1 MHAQSCPATAIFAG
15 QNIRMKPLLPLLFLA
30 LLLSGT
36 NTAQENPANQYRN
49 FPVIITL
56 QFHSLSMPFR
66 DIGGAFRNIGLG
78 IGTEVSFNGRHD
90 WVQQF
95 STLWYRNKATG
106 NGWVL
111 YTQTAYRPNLG
122 NAGWYGEVKAGVGY
136 YFVKRPNP
144 GWHQVDGQWKPAAKK
159 GKGMLTIPV
168 GIGAGYHRWSAQTYM
183 APFASYQFMP
193 ALGYNQSVPVIP
205 QTFLQLGTAV
215 HPIY

>member
-1 MHAQSCPATAIFAG
+1 
-15 QNIRMKPLLPLLFLA
+15 MKPLFPLFFLA
-30 LLLSGT
+30 LLQGGT
-36 NTAQENPANQYRN
+36 NTAQENPANRYRN

-66 DIGGAFRNIGLG
+66 DIGGAFRNLGLG

-111 YTQTAYRPNLG
+111 YTQTAYRPDIG
-122 NAGWYGEVKAGVGY
+122 NAGWYGEVKAGIGY
-136 YFVKRPNP
+136 YLAKRPNP
-144 GWHQVDGQWKPAAKK
+144 GWQQVDGQWLPAARK

-168 GIGAGYHRWSAQTYM
+168 GIGAGYHHWSAQTYA
-183 APFASYQFMP
+183 APFATYQFMP
-193 ALGYNQSVPVIP
+193 AIGYNQSVPVAP

-215 HPIY
+215 HPQY